1 MKGKFLKFRLKKIFV
16 PALTIAALLSVTT
29 PAFAMEAN
37 ELVEFSSTTP
47 MVMVEV
53 RDYSLPDIQYAARIT
68 SVDQFTDAQT
78 ILKHWAKNDIQ
89 KMLDKNGIQGYE
101 DGSFRPNGNI
111 TTAELLSILINTTGN
126 KIEGSGTWSVNVMN
140 TAYNLGIVTSN
151 ELPESEANKPISREK
166 MAMVLVKSAKVLKG
180 EQTEGIEQVDESLIS
195 DLNQAG
201 QAYQDYIRTAYSM
214 GLLAGTGK
222 GYNPKGVTT
231 RAEACAITNRLMGY
245 SERVD
250 NLSKQPTQPDQ
261 PTQPEQP
268 EQPEQPTIGT
278 GQPGV
283 YTALPDGSNVGKE
296 SGAIFPVEGMTAPD
310 GTLITRDPET
320 GVLGYGNGQKG
331 GIYLTVTYKN
341 GVTIHEGSAAP
352 DAPSGSNVSG
362 HYEKHGDYVYWTR
375 EWNKIDGAINRKLT
389 ANQPNAPAGTVA
401 DLEGNILQ
409 GADRS
414 NKNAFFVKDGDGN
427 WVGIYEQ
434 K

>member
-1 MKGKFLKFRLKKIFV
+1 MKGKFLKFRLKKVFV

-53 RDYSLPDIQYAARIT
+53 RDYSLPGIHYAARIT

-78 ILKHWAKNDIQ
+78 ISKHWAKNDIQ

-126 KIEGSGTWSVNVMN
+126 KIEGSGSWSVNVMN

-166 MAMVLVKSAKVLKG
+166 MAMVLVKSAEVLKG
-180 EQTEGIEQVDESLIS
+180 EQTEGIEQVDKSLIS

-245 SERVD
+245 SDRVD
-250 NLSKQPTQPDQ
+250 NLSKQPAQPDQPEQ

-268 EQPEQPTIGT
+268 DQPTIGT

-283 YTALPDGSNVGKE
+283 YTALPDGSNVGKTGIVYP
-296 SGAIFPVEGMTAPD
+296 SEGQVAPD
-310 GTLITRDPET
+310 GTVITRDPET

-331 GIYLTVTYKN
+331 GIYLGITAPN
-341 GVTIHEGSAAP
+341 GAKYEVGRTPLDSL
-352 DAPSGSNVSG
+352 DNMSG
-362 HYEKHGDYVYWTR
+362 HYEKHGDYVYWTA
-375 EWNKIDGAINRKLT
+375 EWGKIAGTVGRRLQST
-389 ANQPNAPAGTVA
+389 QPNAPAGTVA
-401 DLEGNILQ
+401 DLEGNIIP
-409 GADRS
+409 GGTKEDS
-414 NKNAFFVKDGDGN
+414 NAFFVKDSDGN
-427 WVGIYEQ
+427 WVSRY
-434 K
+434 KNVK

>member
-1 MKGKFLKFRLKKIFV
+1 MKGKFLKFRLKKVFV

-53 RDYSLPDIQYAARIT
+53 RDYGLPDIQYAARIT

-166 MAMVLVKSAKVLKG
+166 MALVLVKSAKVLKG
-180 EQTEGIEQVDESLIS
+180 EQTEGIEQVDKSLIS

-245 SERVD
+245 SDRVD
-250 NLSKQPTQPDQ
+250 NLSKQPA
-261 PTQPEQP
+261 QPEQP
-268 EQPEQPTIGT
+268 EQPEQPAIGT

-283 YTALPDGSNVGKE
+283 YTPLPDGSNVGNK
-296 SGAIFPVEGMTAPD
+296 SGVVYPGEGMTAPD

-331 GIYLTVTYKN
+331 GIYLGIKYVN
-341 GVTIHEGSAAP
+341 GLEMEVGDAAP
-352 DAPSGSNVSG
+352 RDTVDGGNVSG

-375 EWNKIDGAINRKLT
+375 EWGKI
-389 ANQPNAPAGTVA
+389 ANAVVTRLESTQANAPAGTVA
-401 DLEGNILQ
+401 DLEGNIVPGASTQ
-409 GADRS
+409 GA
-414 NKNAFFVKDGDGN
+414 FFYKDADGN
-427 WVGIYEQ
+427 WIDNCKNV

>member
-1 MKGKFLKFRLKKIFV
+1 MKRNDIRYKKV
-16 PALTIAALLSVTT
+16 TTPALTIAALLSVTT

-53 RDYSLPDIQYAARIT
+53 RDYSLPDIHYAARIT

-166 MAMVLVKSAKVLKG
+166 MAMVLVKSAEVLKG
-180 EQTEGIEQVDESLIS
+180 EQTEGIEQVDKSLIS

-250 NLSKQPTQPDQ
+250 NLSKQPVQPDQPEQ
-261 PTQPEQP
+261 PTQPEVP
-268 EQPEQPTIGT
+268 EVGT

-283 YTALPDGSNVGKE
+283 YTPLPDGSNVGNK
-296 SGAIFPVEGMTAPD
+296 SGTIYPAEGMTAPD
-310 GTLITRDPET
+310 GTVITRDPET
-320 GVLGYGNGQKG
+320 GILGYGNGQKG
-331 GIYLTVTYKN
+331 GIYLSVKYATN
-341 GVTIHEGSAAP
+341 GVQIHEGSAAP
-352 DAPSGSNVSG
+352 RDTIENASG

-375 EWNKIDGAINRKLT
+375 EWNKIDGAVTRHLEAT
-389 ANQPNAPAGTVA
+389 QPNAPAGTVA
-401 DLEGNILQ
+401 DIYGNIIP
-409 GADRS
+409 GGNVND
-414 NKNAFFVKDGDGN
+414 NDAFFYKDPNGN
-427 WVGIYEQ
+427 WTGQYNV

>member
-1 MKGKFLKFRLKKIFV
+1 MKRNDIRYKKV
-16 PALTIAALLSVTT
+16 TTPALTIAALLSVTT

-53 RDYSLPDIQYAARIT
+53 RDYSLPDIHYAARIT

-166 MAMVLVKSAKVLKG
+166 MAMVLVKSAEVLKG
-180 EQTEGIEQVDESLIS
+180 EQTEGIEQVDKSLIS

-250 NLSKQPTQPDQ
+250 NLSKQPDQPEQ

-283 YTALPDGSNVGKE
+283 YTALPDGSNVGNK
-296 SGAIFPVEGMTAPD
+296 SGVVYPGEGMTAPD
-310 GTLITRDPET
+310 GTVITRDPET

-331 GIYLTVTYKN
+331 GIYLGVGKN
-341 GVTIHEGSAAP
+341 GHNINVGTAAP
-352 DAPSGSNVSG
+352 ADTIENMSG

-375 EWNKIDGAINRKLT
+375 EWNKIDGAVTRHLEAT
-389 ANQPNAPAGTVA
+389 QPNAPAGTVA
-401 DLEGNILQ
+401 DIYGNIIP
-409 GADRS
+409 GGNVND
-414 NKNAFFVKDGDGN
+414 NDAFFYKDPNGN
-427 WVGIYEQ
+427 WTGQYNV

>member
-1 MKGKFLKFRLKKIFV
+1 MKRNDIRYKKVTI

-29 PAFAMEAN
+29 PAFAMEAD

-53 RDYSLPDIQYAARIT
+53 RDYSLPDIHYAARIT

-166 MAMVLVKSAKVLKG
+166 MAMVLVKSAEVLKG
-180 EQTEGIEQVDESLIS
+180 EQTEGIEQVDKSLIS

-250 NLSKQPTQPDQ
+250 NLSKQPDQPEQ

-268 EQPEQPTIGT
+268 EQPDQPTIGT

-283 YTALPDGSNVGKE
+283 YTALPDGSNVGK
-296 SGAIFPVEGMTAPD
+296 SGVIYPGEGMTAPD

-331 GIYLTVTYKN
+331 GIYLGVGKN
-341 GVTIHEGSAAP
+341 GRNIAVNAAAP
-352 DAPSGSNVSG
+352 EGMDGGNMSG
-362 HYEKHGDYVYWTR
+362 HYEKHGDYVYWTA
-375 EWNKIDGAINRKLT
+375 EWEKIAGTVVRRLQST
-389 ANQPNAPAGTVA
+389 QPNAPAGTA
-401 DLEGNILQ
+401 TDINGNILPD
-409 GADRS
+409 GRA
-414 NKNAFFVKDGDGN
+414 NKNAFFYMDSDGN
-427 WVGIYEQ
+427 WVDAHTS

>member
-1 MKGKFLKFRLKKIFV
+1 MKRNDIRYKKV
-16 PALTIAALLSVTT
+16 TTPALTIAALLSVTT
-29 PAFAMEAN
+29 PAFAMEAD

-53 RDYSLPDIQYAARIT
+53 RDYSLPDIHYAARIT

-166 MAMVLVKSAKVLKG
+166 MAMVLVKSAEVLKG
-180 EQTEGIEQVDESLIS
+180 EQTEGIEQVDKSLIS

-250 NLSKQPTQPDQ
+250 NLSKQPDQPEQ

-268 EQPEQPTIGT
+268 EQPDQPTIGT

-310 GTLITRDPET
+310 GTVITRDPET

-331 GIYLTVTYKN
+331 GIYLGVEYKN
-341 GVTIHEGSAAP
+341 GATIHEGSGSP
-352 DAPSGSNVSG
+352 DVADTNARG
-362 HYEKHGDYVYWTR
+362 HYEKHGDYVYWTT
-375 EWNKIDGAINRKLT
+375 EWNKIGGAVVRRLEAT
-389 ANQPNAPAGTVA
+389 QSNAPAGTVA
-401 DLEGNILQ
+401 DIEGNIIPGASTQ
-409 GADRS
+409 GA
-414 NKNAFFVKDGDGN
+414 FFFKDADGN
-427 WVGIYEQ
+427 WINNYRNV

>member
-1 MKGKFLKFRLKKIFV
+1 MKGKFLKFRLKKVMV

-53 RDYSLPDIQYAARIT
+53 RDYGLPDIQYAARIT

-180 EQTEGIEQVDESLIS
+180 EQTEGIEQVDKSLIS

-214 GLLAGTGK
+214 GLLAGTGQ

-245 SERVD
+245 SDRVD
-250 NLSKQPTQPDQ
+250 NLSKQPA
-261 PTQPEQP
+261 QPEQP
-268 EQPEQPTIGT
+268 EQPEQPAIGT

-283 YTALPDGSNVGKE
+283 YTALPDGSNVGNK
-296 SGAIFPVEGMTAPD
+296 SGTIYPGEGMTAPD

-331 GIYLTVTYKN
+331 GIYLSVKYATN
-341 GVTIHEGSAAP
+341 GVQIHEGSAAP
-352 DAPSGSNVSG
+352 RDTIENASG

-375 EWNKIDGAINRKLT
+375 EWNKITGKVLSDLEAT
-389 ANQPNAPAGTVA
+389 QSNAPAGTVT
-401 DLEGNILQ
+401 DIYGNIIP
-409 GADRS
+409 GGNVND
-414 NKNAFFVKDGDGN
+414 KDAMFYKDPNGN
-427 WVGIYEQ
+427 WVDNWRN

>member
-1 MKGKFLKFRLKKIFV
+1 MKRNDIRYKKV
-16 PALTIAALLSVTT
+16 TTPALTIAALLSVTT

-53 RDYSLPDIQYAARIT
+53 RDYSLPDIHYAARIT

-166 MAMVLVKSAKVLKG
+166 MAMVLVKSAEVLKG
-180 EQTEGIEQVDESLIS
+180 EQTEGIEQVDKSLIS

-250 NLSKQPTQPDQ
+250 NLSKQPVQPDQPEQ
-261 PTQPEQP
+261 PTQPEVP
-268 EQPEQPTIGT
+268 EVGT

-283 YTALPDGSNVGKE
+283 YTPLPDGSNVGNK
-296 SGAIFPVEGMTAPD
+296 SGVVYPGEGMTAPD
-310 GTLITRDPET
+310 GTVITRDPET

-331 GIYLTVTYKN
+331 GIYLGVGKN
-341 GVTIHEGSAAP
+341 GHNINVGTAAP
-352 DAPSGSNVSG
+352 ADTIENMSG

-375 EWNKIDGAINRKLT
+375 EWNKIDGAMIRKLDAT
-389 ANQPNAPAGTVA
+389 QSGAPAGTVA
-401 DLEGNILQ
+401 DLEGNILP
-409 GADRS
+409 GADR
-414 NKNAFFVKDGDGN
+414 NNNNAFFLKDSDGD
-427 WVGIYEQ
+427 WTSLHWA

>member
-1 MKGKFLKFRLKKIFV
+1 MKRNDIRYKKV
-16 PALTIAALLSVTT
+16 TLPALTIVALLSVAT

-53 RDYSLPDIQYAARIT
+53 RDYSLPDIHYAARIT

-166 MAMVLVKSAKVLKG
+166 MAMVLVKSAEVLKG

-245 SERVD
+245 SDRVD
-250 NLSKQPTQPDQ
+250 NLSKQPTQPDI
-261 PTQPEQP
+261 PEQP
-268 EQPEQPTIGT
+268 EQPDQPTIGT

-283 YTALPDGSNVGKE
+283 YTALPDGSNVGK
-296 SGAIFPVEGMTAPD
+296 SGVIYPGEGMTAPD
-310 GTLITRDPET
+310 GTVITRDPET

-331 GIYLTVTYKN
+331 GIYLGVGKN
-341 GVTIHEGSAAP
+341 GRNITVNAAAP
-352 DAPSGSNVSG
+352 EGMDGGNMSG
-362 HYEKHGDYVYWTR
+362 HYEKHGDYVYWTA
-375 EWNKIDGAINRKLT
+375 EWEKISGAVVRRLDAT
-389 ANQPNAPAGTVA
+389 QSSAPAGTVA
-401 DLEGNILQ
+401 DLEGNIIP
-409 GADRS
+409 GADYTH
-414 NKNAFFVKDGDGN
+414 KDAFFRMDNNGN
-427 WVGIYEQ
+427 WTIRYDT

>member
-1 MKGKFLKFRLKKIFV
+1 MKRNDIRYKRV
-16 PALTIAALLSVTT
+16 TTPALTIAALLSVTT

-53 RDYSLPDIQYAARIT
+53 RDYSLPDIHYAARIT

-180 EQTEGIEQVDESLIS
+180 EQTEGIEQVDKSLIS

-250 NLSKQPTQPDQ
+250 NLSKQPVQPDQPEQ

-268 EQPEQPTIGT
+268 DQPTIGT

-283 YTALPDGSNVGKE
+283 YTALPDGSNVGTK
-296 SGAIFPVEGMTAPD
+296 SGTIYPAEGMIAPD
-310 GTLITRDPET
+310 GTVITRDPET

-331 GIYLTVTYKN
+331 GIYLSVKYATN
-341 GVTIHEGSAAP
+341 GVQIHEGSAAP
-352 DAPSGSNVSG
+352 RDTIENASG

-375 EWNKIDGAINRKLT
+375 EWDKITGAMTRKLQST
-389 ANQPNAPAGTVA
+389 QPNAPAGTVA
-401 DLEGNILQ
+401 DLEGNILP

-414 NKNAFFVKDGDGN
+414 SKNAFFEMDADGN
-427 WVGIYEQ
+427 WTTRHDCID
-434 K
+434 